1 MMSNILYME
10 NDVSFRETSAW
21 ITLVTVAVSFGV
33 YFGSIATGAVS
44 ARGLDT
50 LHRLLLC
57 VGALVVLQI
66 ASHAA
71 AAALTP
77 KDGRGPRDERERLIA
92 WRAQSLGYYVLMVGV
107 LALGAP
113 AHFGHPPVDLLNFAL
128 LVVVVAALAVAL
140 AQIVQFR
147 RGG

>member
-1 MMSNILYME
+1 M
-10 NDVSFRETSAW
+10 SFREISAW
-21 ITLVTVAVSFGV
+21 ITLVTVAVCFGV
-33 YFGSIATGAVS
+33 YFGSIATGSVS

-50 LHRLLLC
+50 LHLLLIC

-66 ASHAA
+66 ASHAVA
-71 AAALTP
+71 ARLSP
-77 KDGRGPRDERERLIA
+77 KDARAPRDERERLIA

-107 LALGAP
+107 LLLGAP

-128 LVVVVAALAVAL
+128 LVVVVAALTVAV
-140 AQIVQFR
+140 AQIVMFR

>member
-1 MMSNILYME
+1 M
-10 NDVSFRETSAW
+10 SFRETSAW
-21 ITLVTVAVSFGV
+21 ITLVTVAVTFGV
-33 YFGSIATGAVS
+33 YFGAIATGSVS

-50 LHRLLLC
+50 LHLLLLC

-66 ASHAA
+66 TSHAV

-77 KDGRGPRDERERLIA
+77 RDARAQRDERERLIA

-113 AHFGHPPVDLLNFAL
+113 AHFGHPPADLLNFAL
-128 LVVVVAALAVAL
+128 LVVVAAALAVAV

>member
-1 MMSNILYME
+1 MMSNIFYME
-10 NDVSFRETSAW
+10 SAVSFRETSAW

-33 YFGSIATGAVS
+33 YFGSIVTGGVS

-50 LHRLLLC
+50 LHLLLLC
-57 VGALVVLQI
+57 VGALVVLQV
-66 ASHAA
+66 ASHAVA
-71 AAALTP
+71 AAVTP
-77 KDGRGPRDERERLIA
+77 RDGRSPRDERERLIA

-107 LALGAP
+107 LGLGAP

-128 LVVVVAALAVAL
+128 LVVVVATLTVAL
-140 AQIVQFR
+140 SQIVQFR